1 MEGIFMSGKLKQ
13 YELEIRNIRKKIK
26 LIKLGKRHA
35 LWILKNSKNEPLKL
49 VIHCFLHDAF
59 GINPP
64 KKASA
69 ICYELV
75 EGRHVSNLNDSLTK
89 AEKMRYKKIPFD
101 LSKYIMTYTKY
112 DCCDDGHFYRI
123 S

>member
-49 VIHCFLHDAF
+49 VIHLVSTR
-59 GINPP
+59 P
-64 KKASA
+64 KKPAQYA
-69 ICYELV
+69 TNWLRGVTFPI
-75 EGRHVSNLNDSLTK
+75 
-89 AEKMRYKKIPFD
+89 
-101 LSKYIMTYTKY
+101 
-112 DCCDDGHFYRI
+112 
-123 S
+123 